1 MLQET
6 PRETPIT
13 PKRLAYLVSHGA
25 SYASNGYAIRT
36 HGIACALQ
44 QAGLEVLCFVRP
56 GRPWDFGAAHDAV
69 PLEVVKD
76 GIRYIHSRWPAGKP
90 ESSEQ
95 ATAMSAEI
103 YAELFAV
110 YKPDLVLAA
119 SNYEVGLPAVLSA
132 RAAGLPVA
140 YEIRGFWEISRSS
153 REPEFAD
160 TPDYQ
165 QQVLAESWLAS
176 LPVPLFTLNE
186 AMRQELI
193 RRGAAPQRVALVPN
207 GITRLPAQSAADPAI
222 AGRLGLQDG
231 DYVFGYVGSLL
242 AYEGLDDLIRAL
254 AALPAASR
262 WKLLL
267 VGEQHPFNVAR
278 SQQQPGFASVLLE
291 LAQSLGV
298 AERLCFTGRVPHAE
312 VGQYYALIDTVV
324 LPRKDWPVCQLVMPL
339 KGIEAL
345 SFGMQLL
352 VSDVAPLK
360 ELQQLSATVRVF
372 RAGDEA
378 DLQHQLQNLL
388 DQRLTPAHREQIRQQ
403 VWQHHNYSQ
412 VIRPLLQW
420 SQDCTS
426 R

>member
-1 MLQET
+1 M
-6 PRETPIT
+6 
-13 PKRLAYLVSHGA
+13 
-25 SYASNGYAIRT
+25 
-36 HGIACALQ
+36 
-44 QAGLEVLCFVRP
+44 
-56 GRPWDFGAAHDAV
+56 